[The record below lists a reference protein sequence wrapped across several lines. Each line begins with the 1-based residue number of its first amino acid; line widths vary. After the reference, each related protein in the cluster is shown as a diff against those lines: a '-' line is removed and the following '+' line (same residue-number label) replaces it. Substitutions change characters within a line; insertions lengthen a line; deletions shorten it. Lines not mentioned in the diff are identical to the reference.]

1 MKRIIAT
8 LTWTL
13 IATAALAQTGHW
25 TGKLNVGGATVS
37 LIFHIGDS
45 TATLDVP
52 DQGAREIPV
61 SVKRMTAGQIE
72 LKIPAIN
79 ASYKGIWT
87 GKLISGTYTQ
97 HGMSFPMPLTPGVPV
112 LRRPQTPVG
121 PFVYVNADVSF
132 SNGDAVLKGTLTTPK
147 NCSRETPV
155 LIMVTGS
162 GLQNRDEELFEHKPF
177 AVIADAFAKAGI
189 ATLRYDDRGFGES
202 TGDVISCTT
211 EDLKNDALA
220 GIRLLREQFDHVGV
234 LGHSEGGSIA
244 FMLAAEGQVD
254 FVISLAGMVIS
265 GAETLLEQNRH
276 ALQMAGMSE
285 SDVDSYCRFLSD
297 AFDAA
302 VHNSPY
308 PSLDDYYLPAGLKQ
322 NAGTVINSLGTPY
335 MKYFLR
341 LNVSEML
348 HSVTCPVMALNG
360 TKDTQVNCERNLEAL
375 RKGLPTE
382 SASITGSVDNSNK
395 GEIMATDAGDNST
408 IRNDGI
414 AGRETGNVFNRQITQ
429 IEAKEGLNHLFQ
441 HCTTGEL
448 GEYKEIE
455 ETFAPEV
462 LTEMIA
468 WIQSVARGR

>member
-25 TGKLNVGGATVS
+25 TGKLDAGGATVS
-37 LIFHIGDS
+37 LIFHLGDS

-52 DQGAREIPV
+52 DMGAKGIPV
-61 SVKRMTAGQIE
+61 SVKRMATGQIE
-72 LKIPAIN
+72 LGIPSIN
-79 ASYKGIWT
+79 ASYKGVWT

-97 HGMSFPMPLTPGVPV
+97 HGMSFPMPLNPGVPA
-112 LRRPQTPVG
+112 LKRPQTPVG

-147 NCSRETPV
+147 NCNRDTPV

-162 GLQNRDEELFEHKPF
+162 GLQNRDEEIFEHKPF

-220 GIRLLREQFDHVGV
+220 GIRLLRERFDHVGV

-244 FMLAAEGQVD
+244 LILAAEGQAD
-254 FVISLAGMVIS
+254 FVISLAGMIIS

-285 SDVDSYCRFLSD
+285 ADVNSYCRFLSD
-297 AFDAA
+297 AFNAA

-308 PSLDDYYLPAGLKQ
+308 PSLEDYYLPAGLKQ

-335 MKYFLR
+335 MKYFLGM
-341 LNVSEML
+341 NVSEML

-360 TKDTQVNCERNLEAL
+360 TKDTQVDCERNLEAL
-375 RKGLPTE
+375 RKGLPT
-382 SASITGSVDNSNK
+382 
-395 GEIMATDAGDNST
+395 DAGDDST

-414 AGRETGNVFNRQITQ
+414 ADRETGRTSDVKAGSSSGEQQTVV

-468 WIQSVARGR
+468 WIQSIARGR

>member
-25 TGKLNVGGATVS
+25 TGKL
-37 LIFHIGDS
+37 I
-45 TATLDVP
+45 
-52 DQGAREIPV
+52 
-61 SVKRMTAGQIE
+61 
-72 LKIPAIN
+72 
-79 ASYKGIWT
+79 T
-87 GKLISGTYTQ
+87 GTFTQ
-97 HGMSFPMPLTPGVPV
+97 HGMSFPMPLNPGVPA
-112 LRRPQTPVG
+112 LKRPQTPVG
-121 PFVYVNADVSF
+121 PFVYANADVTF
-132 SNGDAVLKGTLTTPK
+132 SNGGAVLKGTLTTPK

-162 GLQNRDEELFEHKPF
+162 GLQNRDEEIFEHKPF

-220 GIRLLREQFDHVGV
+220 GIRLLRERFDHVGV

-244 FMLAAEGQVD
+244 LMLAAEGQAD

-285 SDVDSYCRFLSD
+285 ADVNSYCRFLSD
-297 AFDAA
+297 AFNAA

-308 PSLDDYYLPAGLKQ
+308 PSLEDYYLPAGLKQ

-335 MKYFLR
+335 MKYFLA

-348 HSVTCPVMALNG
+348 NSVTCPVMALNG
-360 TKDTQVNCERNLEAL
+360 TKDTQVDCERNLEAL
-375 RKGLPTE
+375 RKGLPT
-382 SASITGSVDNSNK
+382 
-395 GEIMATDAGDNST
+395 DAGDNST
-408 IRNDGI
+408 IRKGGI
-414 AGRETGNVFNRQITQ
+414 AGRETGRTSDVKAGSSSGEQQTVV

-441 HCTTGEL
+441 HCTTGEP

-462 LTEMIA
+462 LTEMID